1 MNPEIREKEYD
12 DGKSFSFKIYDNWKK
27 FHDEK
32 IMLNCYNGVL
42 FFFQNWHFTHPIM
55 VSNENKVHWEVFETL
70 YWNF

>member
-12 DGKSFSFKIYDNWKK
+12 DGNSFSFKRYDNWKK

-42 FFFQNWHFTHPIM
+42 FFFRNWHFTH
-55 VSNENKVHWEVFETL
+55 NGE
-70 YWNF
+70 